1 MELAGQASTIW
12 INSLLFT
19 FSLLLY
25 FALFYVRICHIL
37 ACKQA
42 LSHRLVGIMMKS
54 RVTSK
59 GQTTLPKDVRQ
70 SLQIETG
77 DILRYVITGKDE
89 VLIRK
94 ARPAT
99 ALSGMLKRDAPASVS
114 LDDMEYAI
122 RKGAVRDG
130 MKSDR

>member
-1 MELAGQASTIW
+1 
-12 INSLLFT
+12 
-19 FSLLLY
+19 
-25 FALFYVRICHIL
+25 
-37 ACKQA
+37 
-42 LSHRLVGIMMKS
+42 MMKS

-114 LDDMEYAI
+114 LDDMEHAI
-122 RKGAVRDG
+122 RKGALRDG

>member
-1 MELAGQASTIW
+1 
-12 INSLLFT
+12 
-19 FSLLLY
+19 
-25 FALFYVRICHIL
+25 
-37 ACKQA
+37 
-42 LSHRLVGIMMKS
+42 
-54 RVTSK
+54 
-59 GQTTLPKDVRQ
+59 LPKDVRQ